1 MKILVIGNGF
11 LGTNIVQKL
20 ESEGHDILVFSKT
33 LRESQKCQQII
44 GDIFDISYFTKALL
58 WEPQVI
64 IHTAWV
70 TTHSLYTHDSS
81 NYKYAKFTAELA
93 QHVVTGE
100 FSHLIILGSCAEY
113 GPQSVPSIAGESL
126 LHPGSLYAEQ
136 KITAFNSARE
146 SFLNSNS
153 RLTWA
158 RIFQPYGPNQDNKRL
173 LPYLIKSI
181 KEGTQVQLSDT
192 STVHDWITTR
202 DIASAI
208 FWIIN
213 HDTPVEVDIGTGIGY
228 TNFELLQFLEA
239 SLGISSKKRGVIPH
253 YPSEKRVSVVGKTSP
268 LFVSGWKPSDD
279 LRTGL
284 DWVLSS

>member
-11 LGTNIVQKL
+11 LGATIIQKL
-20 ESEGHDILVFSKT
+20 ESEGHNVLVFSKT
-33 LRESQKCQQII
+33 FRESQKCQQII
-44 GDIFDISYFTKALL
+44 GDIFDTSDFTKALS
-58 WEPQVI
+58 WGPQVI

-70 TTHSLYTHDSS
+70 TAHNLYTRDSS

-93 QHVVTGE
+93 QHVVINE
-100 FSHLIILGSCAEY
+100 LSHLIVLGSCAEY
-113 GPQSVPSIAGESL
+113 GLQSVPSVAGKTQL
-126 LHPGSLYAEQ
+126 NAGTLYAEQ
-136 KITAFNSARE
+136 KITAFQSAKE

-173 LPYLIKSI
+173 VPYLIKSI
-181 KEGTQVQLSDT
+181 KDGTQVQLSDT
-192 STVHDWITTR
+192 STVLDWITTR

-208 FWIIN
+208 LWLVD

-239 SLGISSKKRGVIPH
+239 TLGISSQWKRITPQFLL
-253 YPSEKRVSVVGKTSP
+253 EKSVSVVGKTSP
-268 LFVSGWKPSDD
+268 LFVLGWEPSDN
-279 LRTGL
+279 LGSGL